1 MFENQQWLGLMIGN
15 SRLHFGYFA
24 GAILQQT
31 WDIEH
36 LQQRE
41 IKSQINEEKAI
52 EKFLK
57 NMLETKNINLNDKI
71 PLLIASVV
79 PEQTRLWQSYT
90 RSNMITLD
98 KLPLSGLYST
108 LGIDRALA
116 VLGAGTKF
124 GWPILVIDAGTAIT
138 FTGADVQ
145 KKIVGGAILPG
156 LRLQLSSLAKGTA
169 MLPSIDIPVNLPPRW
184 AQQTEAAIQSGIIY
198 TVLAGIKNYV
208 VAWQKEFP
216 DGKVVWTGGD
226 RNFLLTHFTG
236 IFPEFPEIFINA
248 PEVIFWGMAI
258 VFEEIFQSQKWRCSL
273 MDNG

>member
-1 MFENQQWLGLMIGN
+1 MIENQEWLGLMIGN

-24 GAILQQT
+24 GTILQHT

-41 IKSQINEEKAI
+41 IKSQIDREKAI
-52 EKFLK
+52 EKVLK
-57 NMLETKNINLNDKI
+57 SILATKNINLNDRI

-79 PEQTRLWQSYT
+79 PQQTKLWKTYSD
-90 RSNMITLD
+90 SDMITLD
-98 KLPLSGLYST
+98 KLPLSGLYPT

-116 VLGAGTKF
+116 VLGAGTKL

-156 LRLQLSSLAKGTA
+156 LKLQLSSLAKGTA
-169 MLPSIDIPVNLPPRW
+169 MLPSIDIPVKLPPRW
-184 AQQTEAAIQSGIIY
+184 AKQTEKAIQSGIIY

-226 RNFLLTHFTG
+226 RNLLLTHFTR

-248 PEVIFWGMAI
+248 PEVIFWGMAT
-258 VFEEIFQSQKWRCSL
+258 VC
-273 MDNG
+273 